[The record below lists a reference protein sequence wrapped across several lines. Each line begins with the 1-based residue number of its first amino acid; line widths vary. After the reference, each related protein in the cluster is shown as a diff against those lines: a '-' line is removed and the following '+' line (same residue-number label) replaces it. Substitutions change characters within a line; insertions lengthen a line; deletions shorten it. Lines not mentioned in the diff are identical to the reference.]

1 MDNFIKQVIDE
12 KFVSKAQ
19 QGLFFAK
26 AKHSKKWNKMAHEFA
41 DKTKNFK
48 SLPYHK
54 KEKTKKKA
62 AEEEAEVDEIVDA
75 DGDIATGDMPGNPN
89 AYIRAKKTT
98 DQTVKSAMGQMGTFG
113 ILGGASG
120 ANKTLKY
127 WAEADMSKALGAQDT
142 IMNPKVDNYE
152 DAEEY
157 FEDELDV
164 PEDEAKDRVEKLGYD
179 KELPD
184 GKIRLIENPKK
195 YIEEYLAQKSK
206 DRDFVSKAELEKQK
220 KELNPILIKQLKSV
234 KQSLKDNGLTS
245 KDITEYLEDGE

>member
-1 MDNFIKQVIDE
+1 MDSFIKQVIDE

-26 AKHSKKWNKMAHEFA
+26 AKHNKKWKKMADEFA
-41 DKTKNFK
+41 DKTPNFK
-48 SLPYHK
+48 SLPQYK
-54 KEKTKKKA
+54 KKKTTKKA
-62 AEEEAEVDEIVDA
+62 AEESEVDEIVDA
-75 DGDIATGDMPGNPN
+75 DGNIATGDMPGNLN
-89 AYIRAKKTT
+89 GFIRAKKTT

-113 ILGGASG
+113 ILGGVSG

-127 WAEADMSKALGAQDT
+127 WAEADMSKALGAQET
-142 IMNPKVDNYE
+142 ILDPKVDNYE

-164 PEDEAKDRVEKLGYD
+164 PEDEAKDRVEKMGYD

-195 YIEEYLAQKSK
+195 YIEEYIAQKVK
-206 DRDFVSKAELEKQK
+206 DGDLVKKSELEKTK
-220 KELNPILIKQLKSV
+220 KNLNPILLKQLKSI
-234 KQSLKDNGLTS
+234 KQSLRNNGLTS
-245 KDITEYLEDGE
+245 KDITEYLEDNE